1 MKERKLKKTLQ
12 KMNLDEP
19 SDAFTDRIMSQIAT
33 IENLS
38 LEPAIAEIVKKNVAT
53 DPSEDFTSQ
62 IMAQLTPKR
71 RVVIEPVISRK
82 AWLWIAGVVSL
93 ILLVAIMSSRKGQ
106 ITSPDTNA
114 VIDSSVRLIGM
125 YSQQWILFLIVI
137 CSLLLGDYFVRRKWS
152 PAVE

>member
-33 IENLS
+33 IEDLS

-53 DPSEDFTSQ
+53 DPLEDFTSQ

-82 AWLWIAGVVSL
+82 VWLWIAGVVSL

-114 VIDSSVRLIGM
+114 VIDSSVQLIGM

-137 CSLLLGDYFVRRKWS
+137 SSLLLGDYFVRRKWS
-152 PAVE
+152 PVVE